1 MPDDQTVTTSD
12 RLWSEEVEIAKGGQE
27 EDKTAYEWSNGK
39 KFEDGD
45 GPYATPA

>member
-12 RLWSEEVEIAKGGQE
+12 RLWSEEVAQADTTE

-39 KFEDGD
+39 KFEEGN
-45 GPYATPA
+45 GPYPA